1 MVKKWLNVILD
12 LNGILCVCEDRKS
25 KGLIKQF
32 NHALEPH
39 SATIAA
45 VVGPKVVLVRPHCS
59 EFLREL
65 EKIAHISV
73 WSSMKKS
80 TVVDICGYLFREG
93 SMPSLILGQ
102 DSCKTVRCR
111 DTVGRLSSYKEPGT
125 SKDLFLK
132 NLDVL
137 FGGTEGNF
145 ACDNTIVVD
154 DSPRK
159 HIMNKPENI
168 ILADSWSNRGNG
180 EKDTFLLAVLLPW
193 FQQLHV
199 SWDVGLKSF
208 RENKKW
214 RIGRK
219 MLCEERGRR
228 EYEKLMDVISGSAS
242 LR

>member
-1 MVKKWLNVILD
+1 MVERRPRPQWHS
-12 LNGILCVCEDRKS
+12 LCLRGLEVQ
-25 KGLIKQF
+25 GLIKQF

-39 SATIAA
+39 SATVAA
-45 VVGPKVVLVRPHCS
+45 VVRPKVVFVCPHCS

-80 TVVDICGYLFREG
+80 TVVDICGYLFWEG

-102 DSCKTVRCR
+102 DSYKTVRCR
-111 DTVGRLSSYKEPGT
+111 DTVGRHSSYKELGT

-154 DSPRK
+154 DSLCK

-180 EKDTFLLAVLLPW
+180 EKDTFLLAVLLLW
-193 FQQLHV
+193 FHQLHV
-199 SWDVGLKSF
+199 SRDVGLKSF